1 MKLHRITTVVLAM
14 AVLVVGITMRAPLL
28 IFVDPPS
35 ILLATLAPMLM
46 MVVTYGRRSADLA
59 RAVGAWLMGRDSNAL
74 DPAAHRAVATMARDY
89 GQYAVVN
96 GCVCAL
102 LGHVMML
109 QDLSDPS
116 AIGPAL
122 AVSLLTIFYGFVIQ
136 LVVAVPVS
144 HHHLAMAGA
153 RPDEFANQGP
163 SLRALGL
170 VGFNAGMSFLMMLV
184 AMGPWD

>member
-1 MKLHRITTVVLAM
+1 
-14 AVLVVGITMRAPLL
+14 
-28 IFVDPPS
+28 
-35 ILLATLAPMLM
+35 
-46 MVVTYGRRSADLA
+46 
-59 RAVGAWLMGRDSNAL
+59 
-74 DPAAHRAVATMARDY
+74 MARDY

-96 GCVCAL
+96 GCICAL

-136 LVVAVPVS
+136 LVVAVPVG